1 MKLLKN
7 FYKFE
12 ILDSTQD
19 KAFELLKNHN
29 EVVVISEK
37 MLKGRGR
44 YGNTWISDIG
54 GLYMSIGFKDKNLD
68 FSKKL
73 LIISP
78 VCIVELLKEYSINAY
93 IKIPNDIYYY
103 DKKLCG
109 ILVEIKD
116 NDIVLGIGLNV
127 NQNSFPSEIN
137 ATSIF
142 LISKRIYNIDE
153 IAVKIYSAIKN
164 LINYDFEEVVKV
176 YNQYLLLKRYAF
188 EYEGKYYEGN
198 LYGIDKNHK
207 AVFDIGKFDMFHIRN
222 LRQLE

>member
-78 VCIVELLKEYSINAY
+78 VCIVELLKEYNINAY

>member
-1 MKLLKN
+1 MKLLEN

-19 KAFELLKNHN
+19 KAFELLKSYS
-29 EVVVISEK
+29 EVVVVSEK

-54 GLYMSIGFKDKNLD
+54 GLYMSIGFKGKNLD

-78 VCIVELLKEYSINAY
+78 VGIVELLEKYNINAY

-127 NQNSFPSEIN
+127 NQSSFPKEIN
-137 ATSIF
+137 AVSMF
-142 LISKRIYNIDE
+142 LINKRIYNIDE

-164 LINYDFEEVVKV
+164 LIDYDFEEVVKT
-176 YNQYLLLKRYAF
+176 YNQYLLLKRYTF
-188 EYEGKYYEGN
+188 EYDGKDYEGN
-198 LYGIDKNHK
+198 LYGIDKDCK
-207 AVFDIGKFDMFHIRN
+207 IVFDIGKFDMFYVRN